1 MSQEPRLFENKLS
14 LPQSY
19 STAGMVGYKTLD
31 VFDAV
36 CSFLTKLFRSRLSML
51 IFFVLK
57 SLFEAEN

>member
-14 LPQSY
+14 LLQSY

-36 CSFLTKLFRSRLSML
+36 CPPGVVS
-51 IFFVLK
+51 
-57 SLFEAEN
+57 